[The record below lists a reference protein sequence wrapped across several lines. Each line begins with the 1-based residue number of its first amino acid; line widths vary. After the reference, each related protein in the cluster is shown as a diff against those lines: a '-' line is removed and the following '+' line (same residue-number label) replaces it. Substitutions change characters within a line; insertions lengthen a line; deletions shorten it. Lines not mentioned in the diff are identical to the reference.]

1 MQSPNMNGTGPRRTL
16 RGVLAEKDLVIA
28 PGVWDGF
35 SAAIAESVGF
45 DAYLSPGWATAAT
58 MGLPDADIYTR
69 TQNATS
75 VRYISAVTNAAIL
88 ADIDGGYGNAIG
100 VMYTVQ
106 EFEDAG
112 ASAMLLEDQE
122 SPKRCNHM
130 VASLE
135 LEDIETAAG
144 KIRAAVD
151 ARQSPETMIVARTDA
166 VGDEIYRRAEA
177 YAEAGA
183 EMICPIAPSPEFDA
197 DCWRQLHERTGLPL
211 MSAFVPGTWQE
222 REFTPEVMGQIGVK
236 LACLGLHHLYA
247 AATGLLASFER
258 IKAGEPPAQVF
269 EGQMTQDDF
278 ARIIGLERIFELERK
293 YLGDAAHQRVATGSI
308 A

>member
-1 MQSPNMNGTGPRRTL
+1 MQAPNMNGTGPRRTL

-28 PGVWDGF
+28 PGIWDGF

-45 DAYLSPGWATAAT
+45 DAILSPGWATAAT

-75 VRYISAVTNAAIL
+75 VRYISSVTNAAVL

-100 VMYTVQ
+100 VMYTIR

-130 VASLE
+130 VAKLE
-135 LEDIETAAG
+135 LEDVETAAG

-166 VGDEIYRRAEA
+166 VGDEIFRRGEA

-197 DCWRQLHERTGLPL
+197 GCWRELHERTGLPL

-222 REFTPEVMGQIGVK
+222 REFTPEVMRQIGVK
-236 LACLGLHHLYA
+236 LACLGLHHFYA
-247 AATGLLASFER
+247 AATGLKTSLER
-258 IKAGEPPAQVF
+258 IKAGEAPAEVF
-269 EGQMTQDDF
+269 EGQMTQDEF
-278 ARIIGLERIFELERK
+278 ARVIGLERIFELERK
-293 YLGDAAHQRVATGSI
+293 YLGDAAHERVATGSI

>member
-1 MQSPNMNGTGPRRTL
+1 MQAPNMNGDKPRKSL
-16 RGVLAEKDLVIA
+16 RGVLEANDLVIA
-28 PGVWDGF
+28 PGIWDGF

-45 DAYLSPGWATAAT
+45 DAVLSPGWATAAT

-75 VRYISAVTNAAIL
+75 VKYISSVSSAAIL

-100 VMYTVQ
+100 VMYTIR

-112 ASAMLLEDQE
+112 ASAMLLEDQS

-130 VASLE
+130 VSKLQ

-144 KIRAAVD
+144 KIRASVD
-151 ARQSPETMIVARTDA
+151 ARQSPKTMIVARTDA
-166 VGDEIYRRAEA
+166 VGDEIYRRGEA

-183 EMICPIAPSPEFDA
+183 EMICPIAPSPDFDA
-197 DCWRQLHERTGLPL
+197 DCWRELHERTGLPL

-236 LACLGLHHLYA
+236 LACLGLHHFYA
-247 AATGLLASFER
+247 AATAIKSTLER
-258 IKAGEPPAQVF
+258 IKAGESATEVF
-269 EGQMTQDDF
+269 EGDMTQDEF
-278 ARIIGLERIFELERK
+278 SAIIGLERIFELESK
-293 YLGDAAHQRVATGSI
+293 YLGAAAHERVPTGSVS
-308 A
+308 